1 MTDREQLLALMP
13 PPIISAA
20 AERQVEGTTLHDRL
34 GNCFELSARLVTSQ
48 DDAEGVELVHGSIQ
62 GDGHPRI
69 AHAWIETGNR
79 WAYDPVADVWLPTDA
94 YQVLFGARPERFY
107 APAEVNRW
115 CAVTGHWGAWE
126 DLDWPYKELGSDD
139 I

>member
-1 MTDREQLLALMP
+1 MG
-13 PPIISAA
+13 
-20 AERQVEGTTLHDRL
+20 QVEGTELHDRL
-34 GNCFELSARLVTSQ
+34 GNCFELSARLVVSQ
-48 DDAEGVELVHGSIQ
+48 DDSEGVVLVHGSIE

-94 YQVLFGARPERFY
+94 YGVLFRALPERRY
-107 APAEVNRW
+107 APTEANRW

-126 DLDWPYKELGSDD
+126 DLLHPYKELEDD
-139 I
+139 DG